1 MTLAM
6 FATIIIFIIQLLIG
20 IPISLV
26 LAISSLSYLL
36 LIGDTT
42 LMASVPQKMFSGI
55 DNNGL
60 LAIPLFMLAGEL
72 MNSGGITRRLVQFA
86 KALIGHFR
94 GGLAYVTVI
103 SNMFLA
109 SILGSANAQAAMM
122 SKVMV
127 PEMEREG
134 YRRDFSSAITLA
146 SSIVAP
152 VIPPSM
158 LFIIYGSLT
167 GASIGNLFLAGII
180 PGILIGVSFL
190 IVIGY
195 MSRKQNFPTSEK
207 STFKEI
213 IKSFISVIP
222 ALLIPF
228 AIIFGI
234 LSGMFTPTESAAV
247 ACVIA
252 LIIGF
257 SYKQL
262 KLKELPNILVNTV
275 VSTATITFL
284 IVTASVF
291 GFILAY
297 ERIPQ
302 TLASAMLSIS
312 ESPIVFLLLVNIL
325 LLLIGCVLDG
335 IAALIILIP
344 VLMPLL
350 ATYQIDPVHFGVIIT
365 INLTIGL
372 LTPPVGTGLFIVSS
386 VAKVSIERL
395 IMAILPFLII
405 SIVMLLVLT
414 YWEDAVLWIPSLLK
428 DG

>member
-1 MTLAM
+1 MTFAM
-6 FATIIIFIIQLLIG
+6 FATIILFILQLLVG

-26 LAISSLSYLL
+26 LAISSISYLFL
-36 LIGDTT
+36 SGDLT
-42 LMASVPQKMFSGI
+42 LMASVPQKMFSGM
-55 DNNGL
+55 DNTGL

-72 MNSGGITRRLVQFA
+72 MNSGGITSRLVAFA
-86 KALIGHFR
+86 KAMIGHFR
-94 GGLAYVTVI
+94 GGLAYVSI
-103 SNMFLA
+103 IANMFLA

-127 PEMEREG
+127 PEMEKEG
-134 YRRDFSSAITLA
+134 YSRDFSAALTLA

-158 LFIIYGSLT
+158 LFIIYGTLT
-167 GASIGNLFLAGII
+167 GASIGDLFLAGII
-180 PGILIGVSFL
+180 PGILIG
-190 IVIGY
+190 IGFIIIIGF
-195 MSRKQNFPTSEK
+195 MSKKHNFPKNER
-207 STFKEI
+207 STWKEMS
-213 IKSFISVIP
+213 KSFVAVIP

-228 AIIFGI
+228 VIIYGI

-252 LIIGF
+252 ILIGF

-262 KLKELPNILVNTV
+262 KVKDLPEIFKSTV
-275 VSTATITFL
+275 VNTATITFL
-284 IVTASVF
+284 IVTANVF
-291 GFILAY
+291 GFIIAY
-297 ERIPQ
+297 EQIPQ
-302 TLASAMLSIS
+302 TLANAMLSLS

-325 LLLIGCVLDG
+325 LLLLGAVLDG
-335 IAALIILIP
+335 IAALIILVP

-386 VAKVSIERL
+386 VAKISIERL
-395 IMAILPFLII
+395 VKAIVPFLLVAIF
-405 SIVMLLVLT
+405 MLLLLT
-414 YWEDAVLWIPSLLK
+414 YWEDAVLLIPNLYSN
-428 DG
+428 